1 MSSVSSSRCSR
12 NRPAPRYR
20 TQAASS
26 QVDETLFRKPKP
38 VSTQP
43 DQDGKSA
50 SKVKNHLDKKRDRE
64 TIQIVTKDLIRTLR
78 IKDPPEESVILPSV
92 EFKRIE
98 SMSQVPTTEE
108 VEAQREAL
116 QKKKEE
122 EKKAS
127 EEMKRRIL
135 EVDLSRKKSVPLT
148 DLERE
153 AQDRAQGV
161 VERANLLKIEQ
172 DEEIRMLNTLILD
185 AQCQATRDAQIQEK
199 KQIQAELTEEEKR
212 LDAVMETERL
222 RVLEADKKTDKL
234 CKEQRMRAKQQIY
247 EQIQKRL
254 VDKIMQEEIQK
265 LERQQEVEK
274 QEKSYLQDLKALE
287 RKKEEQRHLHEE
299 NLRINTETIRTK
311 EQRREEEKL
320 LDMRDMEYIKKKLEQ
335 EAEYEAEQKRVKK
348 EKELEITRL
357 RAQQERAKDY
367 KAEQDE
373 HRARRHQES
382 VDREWRR
389 KEKELAAKKVEEE
402 AKLKA
407 ARLEQVRCKEHLLS
421 MEAGREKAEFER
433 ILKVE
438 QEAVIKRQ
446 EQEEK
451 QRQRALGYANSI
463 RHQIKEQ
470 KSCAAARR
478 KQSFQEGRELTQKEQ
493 QRRLLLSEIREK
505 KLQELRAAGLPE
517 IYCSQV
523 ERKACTNVQ

>member
-26 QVDETLFRKPKP
+26 QVDETLFGKPKP

-274 QEKSYLQDLKALE
+274 QEKSYLQDLKVLE

-299 NLRINTETIRTK
+299 NLRINTETILTK

-373 HRARRHQES
+373 QRARRHQES
-382 VDREWRR
+382 VGREWRR